1 MYGHPKWFRDRSLF
15 LVTHLWCLRK
25 RRLLLITCWC
35 IRIEGY
41 FWSPFSMYF
50 CKYTHYLYFSDR
62 FSKEVYNNFEP
73 ILKPFYT
80 QTLFMICNNYFAWQ
94 PISNYLTPFTKKR
107 LTQVTPHT
115 VVITSGHPHK
125 VVITSGHPHKVV
137 ITYGHPHKVMI
148 TSGRP
153 HTEVITT
160 GHPTHGNNYLLSS
173 SQSSH
178 YLWSRLTQQW

>member
-1 MYGHPKWFRDRSLF
+1 
-15 LVTHLWCLRK
+15 
-25 RRLLLITCWC
+25 
-35 IRIEGY
+35 
-41 FWSPFSMYF
+41 MYF

-62 FSKEVYNNFEP
+62 FSKEVFNNFEP
-73 ILKPFYT
+73 NLKPFYT
-80 QTLFMICNNYFAWQ
+80 QTLFITQ
-94 PISNYLTPFTKKR
+94 KR
-107 LTQVTPHT
+107 LVLVTPHT

-137 ITYGHPHKVMI
+137 ITSGHPHKVVI

-178 YLWSRLTQQW
+178 YLWSRLTQQ